1 MNIPLRVEAFWV
13 ASQRVALVLFVVS
26 SLLLSGACTRRE
38 SAPESLLAHPTGI
51 AGTRFGMSEEAV
63 KALLPDLEWQPERP
77 IASSALA
84 PHVRIY
90 RASGRS
96 FRGVP
101 GLDLE
106 LRFFQGKLYFLI
118 FRYADTL
125 AASVRAALEEQ
136 FGKPTLVWKSPRTPP
151 PSHSTTR

>member
-1 MNIPLRVEAFWV
+1 
-13 ASQRVALVLFVVS
+13 
-26 SLLLSGACTRRE
+26 
-38 SAPESLLAHPTGI
+38 
-51 AGTRFGMSEEAV
+51 MSEEEV

-84 PHVRIY
+84 PNVRIY

-106 LRFFQGKLYFLI
+106 LRFFQGQLYSLT
-118 FRYADTL
+118 FRYADAP

-136 FGKPTLVWKSPRTPP
+136 FGKPMRVWKSPTA
-151 PSHSTTR
+151 